1 MGSGLQLW
9 KRLRTQSRHSQNDS
23 SPGDDIAK
31 FLNSYSLLHTASPQM
46 DDYELDRVGT
56 NNPALTEATPVQRQ
70 KSRRATGAHAATSGS
85 QDTVIEEEEDV
96 SKYDVYILRS
106 QKKKLNLLIRRR
118 LAGVKSSETSP
129 RHGFP

>member
-1 MGSGLQLW
+1 
-9 KRLRTQSRHSQNDS
+9 
-23 SPGDDIAK
+23 
-31 FLNSYSLLHTASPQM
+31 M

-85 QDTVIEEEEDV
+85 QDTVIEEEEEEEV

-106 QKKKLNLLIRRR
+106 QKKN
-118 LAGVKSSETSP
+118 STC
-129 RHGFP
+129 